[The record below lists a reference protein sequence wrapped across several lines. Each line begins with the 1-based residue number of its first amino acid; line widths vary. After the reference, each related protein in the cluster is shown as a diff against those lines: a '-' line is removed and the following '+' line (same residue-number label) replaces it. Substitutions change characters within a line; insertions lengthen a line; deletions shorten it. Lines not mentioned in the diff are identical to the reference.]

1 MKGSDMNTTNQNS
14 VIKCGTTVMVNRGAY
29 ADLLVFTN
37 KAGANSAYDHLKAQV
52 N

>member
-1 MKGSDMNTTNQNS
+1 MNTTSQNS
-14 VIKCGTTVMVNRGAY
+14 VMKCGTTVIVNCGAY

-37 KAGANSAYDHLKAQV
+37 KAGANSAYDRLKVQV